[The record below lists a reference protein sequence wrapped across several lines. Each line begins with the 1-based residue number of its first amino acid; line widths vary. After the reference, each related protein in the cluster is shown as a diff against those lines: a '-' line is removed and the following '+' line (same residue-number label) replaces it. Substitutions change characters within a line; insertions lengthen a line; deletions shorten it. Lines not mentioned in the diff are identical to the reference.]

1 MRYQML
7 KAGLL
12 SGFIVFS
19 AVTSAATCRSGS
31 AAEKGSQAGYERAR
45 TAATSWSERENN
57 VSSSLQSCL
66 SRIKKITVAVPEFPS
81 LESIIS
87 QLENEICD
95 AAVDKVNDQIPGNID
110 PWKNFSS

>member
-1 MRYQML
+1 MNVQML

-12 SGFIVFS
+12 SGVILFS

-31 AAEKGSQAGYERAR
+31 AAEKGSQAGYEQAK
-45 TAATSWSERENN
+45 TAATAW
-57 VSSSLQSCL
+57 SLQPCL
-66 SRIKKITVAVPEFPS
+66 SRIKKITVTVPEFPS

-95 AAVDKVNDQIPGNID
+95 AAVDKVNDQLPGNID
-110 PWKNFSS
+110 PWKNYSS